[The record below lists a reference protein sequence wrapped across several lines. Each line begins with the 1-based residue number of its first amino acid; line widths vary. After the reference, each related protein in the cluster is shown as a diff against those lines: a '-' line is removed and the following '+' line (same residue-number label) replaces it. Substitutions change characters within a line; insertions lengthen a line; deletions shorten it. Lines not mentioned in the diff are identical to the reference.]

1 MVLQLVRKR
10 TPARDPKRAV
20 DPPSGCQPGIRNKAD
35 FDQPYF
41 LGAYMR
47 VWSLIFRACALHLCL
62 ASVPSFAE
70 VFKMSCEVVGSIDQ
84 PEEKKFVPTKV
95 GIEIQSIGKNI
106 FINLTGPKLYEM
118 RISSLSTEKFTGK
131 NLTNADHLGV
141 SSKSV
146 ESAQMSEIVIGR
158 EKVDLKAYKD
168 TVYAGAPVRLQLQ
181 GPCLLP

>member
-1 MVLQLVRKR
+1 
-10 TPARDPKRAV
+10 
-20 DPPSGCQPGIRNKAD
+20 
-35 FDQPYF
+35 
-41 LGAYMR
+41 MR
-47 VWSLIFRACALHLCL
+47 VWTSILRACALGLCWI
-62 ASVPSFAE
+62 STPSFAE
-70 VFKMSCEVVGSIDQ
+70 VFKMSCEVVGAIEQ

-131 NLTNADHLGV
+131 NLTNAEHLGV

-146 ESAQMSEIVIGR
+146 ETAQMSEIVIGR
-158 EKVDLKAYKD
+158 EKVYLKAFKD